1 MAETQR
7 TKDLREIAQSL
18 KRHGYAKVTAE
29 VFSVRENKLKQVY
42 AKQFVIG
49 QHLYSKPLKIDFI
62 INHPGFLAP
71 LGLIYKHQEH
81 DSSGSTNRKIAF
93 DLESVKINRY
103 NVCFVLGGGL
113 AEGVAGKYLQRQQPQ
128 VGQLIDTVDM
138 KDLDEFIG
146 NLPENYH
153 P

>member
-18 KRHGYAKVTAE
+18 NRHGYAKVAAK
-29 VFSVRENKLKQVY
+29 VFPVLENKMKQVY
-42 AKQFVIG
+42 AKSFPIG
-49 QHLYSKPLKIDFI
+49 KHLYNKPFEIDFI

-113 AEGVAGKYLQRQQPQ
+113 AEGVAGEYLQRQQPQ
-128 VGQLIDTVDM
+128 VGQLIDTVDI
-138 KDLDEFIG
+138 KDLDEFIS
-146 NLPENYH
+146 NLPKHYH